1 MSDGSEF
8 QVCGAATENVCRVN
22 SVRVL
27 AADSIGASE
36 DRGGRTR
43 TAGWIR
49 SFRYVGVDDESTFR
63 KPHKIIWTCGRPTGS
78 HTYITCQHLRCLRSR
93 IIVARQLKASAVYVR
108 WAEVV
113 RTRSH
118 VYEL

>member
-8 QVCGAATENVCRVN
+8 HVCGAATENARRAN

-36 DRGGRTR
+36 NRSGRTG

-49 SFRYVGVDDESTFR
+49 SCNYVGVDDESTLNVNVAISLNR
-63 KPHKIIWTCGRPTGS
+63 
-78 HTYITCQHLRCLRSR
+78 TYC
-93 IIVARQLKASAVYVR
+93 AAK
-108 WAEVV
+108 
-113 RTRSH
+113 
-118 VYEL
+118 